1 MTPSKRMMDLLLAMV
16 LLPVLLPVMLGIT
29 LFIALSDGRPV
40 LYRSE
45 RMQSPQRG
53 FTLYKF
59 RTMRSSATDSGVTG
73 ADKTNRISRLG
84 AFLRRS
90 RLDEL
95 PQIWNILKGD
105 ISFVGPRP
113 PLRRYVELYPDLY
126 ARVLRNRP
134 GVTGLA
140 TLAYHRTEAQL
151 LSQTTTSAQT
161 EAVYCRRCIPR
172 KARLDLIYGRQRTL
186 ALDAKLMLATL
197 WRGVSLH
204 SRR

>member
-1 MTPSKRMMDLLLAMV
+1 MTRSKRTMDLLFALV
-16 LLPVLLPVMLGIT
+16 LLPILLPVMLGIA
-29 LFIALSDGRPV
+29 LLIALRDGRPV

-53 FTLYKF
+53 FILYKF
-59 RTMRSSATDSGVTG
+59 RTMRSSAIDSGVTG
-73 ADKTNRISRLG
+73 ADKSNRVSRLG

-95 PQIWNILKGD
+95 PQLWNILKGD

-126 ARVLRNRP
+126 AQVLRNRP

-140 TLAYHRTEAQL
+140 TLIYHRTEARL
-151 LSQTTTSAQT
+151 LAQTTTSAQT

-172 KARLDLIYGRQRTL
+172 KARLDLIYRRQQTL
-186 ALDAKLMLATL
+186 AFDVKLMLATL

>member
-1 MTPSKRMMDLLLAMV
+1 MTPPKRMMDLLLALV
-16 LLPVLLPVMLGIT
+16 LLPVLLPVMLGVA
-29 LFIALSDGRPV
+29 LMIAISDGRPV

-73 ADKTNRISRLG
+73 ADKSNRISRLG
-84 AFLRRS
+84 AFLRRT

-95 PQIWNILKGD
+95 PQLWNILKGD

-113 PLRRYVELYPDLY
+113 PLRHYVELYPDLY
-126 ARVLRNRP
+126 AQVLRNRP

-140 TLAYHRTEAQL
+140 TLAYHRTEAQI
-151 LSQTTTSAQT
+151 LSQTTTAAQT

-186 ALDAKLMLATL
+186 AFDAKLMLATL